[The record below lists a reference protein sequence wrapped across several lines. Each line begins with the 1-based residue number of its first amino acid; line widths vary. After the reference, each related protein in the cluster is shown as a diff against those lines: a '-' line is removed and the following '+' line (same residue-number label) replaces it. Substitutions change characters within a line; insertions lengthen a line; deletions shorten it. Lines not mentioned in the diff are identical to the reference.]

1 MNDIKNSI
9 ITIIITVIVL
19 TLCELLFVNNNHK
32 NKMRLICGTVMLLS
46 ILSLFS
52 IKIELE
58 NFDFSTLKDNTT
70 SKTIST
76 KTVATSLNYEIQS
89 ILQEND
95 IKSGK
100 VVIDVNIE
108 NESIIVNEVNI
119 LFDKEDKSKSE
130 KIVNLIEKKL
140 NIIVKAG
147 EYNDW
152 IKRKGCKY
160 NFKHKKQ
167 S

>member
-52 IKIELE
+52 IKIEFE

-147 EYNDW
+147 EHNDW